1 MLHAALDRDVVGSEV
16 KLPGGQDPALSRN
29 AQGLGLPEQFVG
41 CVELSIAGF
50 SAVLLNFT

>member
-16 KLPGGQDPALSRN
+16 KLPGGQDPALSGN
-29 AQGLGLPEQFVG
+29 TQGLGLPEPFVG